1 MQMTLAA
8 AAAFLAATAPSS
20 VPAPRTTLI
29 IDTNTT
35 MAGQPLVLPPSPA
48 QVVATRI
55 FMPAKSTIGTHMH
68 FWPRY
73 VYVESGEVRLTLTDS
88 GATQTF
94 KAGEMIVEPIGK
106 WHSGEIVGDTVLLAT
121 EQVPPGRCNT
131 VKPPAATS
139 AGDC

>member
-1 MQMTLAA
+1 
-8 AAAFLAATAPSS
+8 
-20 VPAPRTTLI
+20 LI

-55 FMPAKSTIGTHMH
+55 FMPANSTIGTHMH

-88 GATQTF
+88 GVTQTF
-94 KAGEMIVEPIGK
+94 RAGEMIVEPIGK
-106 WHSGEIVGDTVLLAT
+106 WHSGEVVGDTILLAT

-131 VKPPAATS
+131 VKPPAA
-139 AGDC
+139 GQDENC

>member
-1 MQMTLAA
+1 MLIKPAAAAALLAA
-8 AAAFLAATAPSS
+8 AAPSP
-20 VPAPRTTLI
+20 VPGPQTTLI

-55 FMPAKSTIGTHMH
+55 ALSARSTIGTHMH

-73 VYVESGEVRLTLTDS
+73 VYVERGEVRLTLADS

-94 KAGEMIVEPIGK
+94 RAGEMIVEPIGK
-106 WHSGEIVGDTVLLAT
+106 WHSGEIVGDTVLVAT
-121 EQVPPGRCNT
+121 EGDRKAEIYSCS
-131 VKPPAATS
+131 KP
-139 AGDC
+139 